1 MSPPIPIA
9 FVLPDLGGGGAQRVM
24 LSIAASLDPA
34 RFAPRLLVI
43 GGSDRLLG
51 DVPAGL
57 VLENRHA
64 RRLRDGLP
72 WLVGRLRQLR
82 PAAAV
87 SVMGYLNLALLGLKP
102 ILPQRTRLIVREANT
117 AAATRQALPPAL
129 PSRLVYRLYRCADHI
144 VCPTRPIADEIACLV
159 PRASE
164 KIRVVRNPVNVE
176 RLRAQA
182 APPKRHPGPGLR
194 LVSAGRLTHQKGYD
208 RLLPL
213 MATMPTDCHLTIFG
227 DGLDRQSLE
236 AQAAALNLGNSV
248 RFGGFSS
255 EVAAWLAGAD
265 AFVLPSRWEGLPN
278 VVLESLAVGTP
289 AVVSDEAAIS
299 ELASE
304 TVPGAVTI
312 RPVDHAFARAI
323 LSLAPALPSHAPRPS
338 LLPAAYLCETVV
350 HEWTR
355 LLDGAGRR

>member
-1 MSPPIPIA
+1 VTPPSSIA
-9 FVLPDLGGGGAQRVM
+9 FILPDLGGGGAQRVM

-34 RFAPRLLVI
+34 RFAARLLVI

-51 DVPAGL
+51 EVPAGL
-57 VLENRHA
+57 TLENRHA
-64 RRLRDGLP
+64 RRLREGLP
-72 WLVGRLRQLR
+72 WLVRRLRQLK

-102 ILPQRTRLIVREANT
+102 ILPHRTRLIVREAN
-117 AAATRQALPPAL
+117 AVAATRHALSAFL
-129 PSRLVYRLYRCADHI
+129 PSRFLYRQYRRADQI
-144 VCPTRPIADEIACLV
+144 VCPRKSIADEIAHLV

-182 APPKRHPGPGLR
+182 TPPKRHPGPGLR

-208 RLLPL
+208 RFLPL
-213 MATMPTDCHLTIFG
+213 MATLPGDCHLTIFG
-227 DGLDRQSLE
+227 DGPDRQSLE
-236 AQAAALNLGNSV
+236 AQAAALDLGDRV

-255 EVAAWLAGAD
+255 EIAAWIAGAD
-265 AFVLPSRWEGLPN
+265 VFVLPSRWEGLPN

-299 ELASE
+299 DLAGE
-304 TVPGAVTI
+304 TVPGTVTI
-312 RPVDHAFARAI
+312 RQVDETFTRAI
-323 LSLAPALPSHAPRPS
+323 LSLAPPLSSHVPRAS
-338 LLPAAYLCETVV
+338 LLPPAYLREAVV

-355 LLDGAGRR
+355 LLDGVDRC